1 MVSDSIFTNL
11 EREKKDHHERLRER
25 TIIKINTTWFFREI
39 WILIKRG
46 FSSDRVLLFHVITAD
61 WYVFILTQN
70 RLIST
75 TRPTER
81 TPSSSSYSL
90 PLPPP
95 FGWYL
100 TVCFSRSYEEKIILL
115 ARRTDFSHTILC
127 QPRHKERGRR
137 RAIVRGREKKNNSFH
152 LVLRRNRTRNRFTK
166 EGVLEVN
173 RKKSAI
179 SASGTWVKWMKHNI
193 LIEERSLS
201 YKGELALRFNAI
213 HRWKDEV

>member
-95 FGWYL
+95 LRLISHRVLFSLLWGENYSFGA
-100 TVCFSRSYEEKIILL
+100 SYRLFPHNSLPASSQRKGK
-115 ARRTDFSHTILC
+115 
-127 QPRHKERGRR
+127 KESNSEGE
-137 RAIVRGREKKNNSFH
+137 REKKQLISPCFASQSDKKPFH
-152 LVLRRNRTRNRFTK
+152 QRRSPWS
-166 EGVLEVN
+166 EQ
-173 RKKSAI
+173 KKI
-179 SASGTWVKWMKHNI
+179 SN
-193 LIEERSLS
+193 
-201 YKGELALRFNAI
+201 FC
-213 HRWKDEV
+213 